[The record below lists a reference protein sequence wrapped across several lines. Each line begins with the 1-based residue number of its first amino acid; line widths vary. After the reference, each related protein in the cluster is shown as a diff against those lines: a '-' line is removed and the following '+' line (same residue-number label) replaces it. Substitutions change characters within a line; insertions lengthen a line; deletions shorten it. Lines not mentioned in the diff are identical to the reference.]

1 MEKVKVKTKTKDLI
15 DTLMEQSNNDWSQLC
30 TNCST
35 LIKEAKMTD
44 KDIDK
49 IVERVKQ
56 ENG

>member
-1 MEKVKVKTKTKDLI
+1 MEKLKAKTKTKDLL
-15 DTLMEQSNNDWSQLC
+15 DALMEQSTNDWSQLC

-44 KDIDK
+44 EDIDK